1 MMGKRNNKD
10 DLTTM
15 INIMLGLINMA
26 KNKQLRAR
34 VEDDIYT
41 RVENK
46 TEKISDF
53 VREAVIEKLERE
65 EYGNQSAV
73 AVEKRQL
80 ELLLESRQTIINQYR
95 DLIDKEEAECERIQA
110 QIDEKNRIL
119 EARVERE
126 NNVKNN
132 PKFREE
138 FENATKFLL
147 RKKYLQ
153 IDGNIEKVMNSKAQ
167 NLQYR
172 RVSEFKED
180 LSNYIKKEWTL
191 GRTFNVDGSNK
202 EIVQADIEFMLNR
215 LK

>member
-1 MMGKRNNKD
+1 
-10 DLTTM
+10 
-15 INIMLGLINMA
+15 MA

-34 VEDDIYT
+34 VEDDIYN

>member
-1 MMGKRNNKD
+1 
-10 DLTTM
+10 
-15 INIMLGLINMA
+15 MLGLINMA

-34 VEDDIYT
+34 VEDDIYN

-95 DLIDKEEAECERIQA
+95 DLIDKEKAECERIQA

>member
-1 MMGKRNNKD
+1 
-10 DLTTM
+10 
-15 INIMLGLINMA
+15 MLGLINMA

-34 VEDDIYT
+34 VEDDIYN

>member
-1 MMGKRNNKD
+1 
-10 DLTTM
+10 
-15 INIMLGLINMA
+15 MA

-34 VEDDIYT
+34 VEDDIYN

-53 VREAVIEKLERE
+53 VRDAVIEKLERE

>member
-1 MMGKRNNKD
+1 
-10 DLTTM
+10 
-15 INIMLGLINMA
+15 MA

>member
-1 MMGKRNNKD
+1 
-10 DLTTM
+10 
-15 INIMLGLINMA
+15 MA

-34 VEDDIYT
+34 VEDDIYN

-191 GRTFNVDGSNK
+191 GRTFDVDGSNK

>member
-1 MMGKRNNKD
+1 
-10 DLTTM
+10 
-15 INIMLGLINMA
+15 MLGLINMA

-34 VEDDIYT
+34 VEDDIYN

-53 VREAVIEKLERE
+53 VRDAVIEKLERE

-138 FENATKFLL
+138 FENATVFLL

-180 LSNYIKKEWTL
+180 LGNYIKKEWPL
-191 GRTFNVDGSNK
+191 GKAFNVDGSDK
-202 EIVQADIEFMLNR
+202 VIVQADMEYMLNR

>member
-1 MMGKRNNKD
+1 
-10 DLTTM
+10 
-15 INIMLGLINMA
+15 MLGLINMA

-34 VEDDIYT
+34 VEDDIYN

-65 EYGNQSAV
+65 EYSNQSAV

>member
-1 MMGKRNNKD
+1 
-10 DLTTM
+10 
-15 INIMLGLINMA
+15 MLGLINMA

-34 VEDDIYT
+34 VEDDIYN

-191 GRTFNVDGSNK
+191 GRTFDVDGSNK

>member
-1 MMGKRNNKD
+1 
-10 DLTTM
+10 
-15 INIMLGLINMA
+15 MLGLINMA

-34 VEDDIYT
+34 VEDDIYN

-180 LSNYIKKEWTL
+180 LSNYIKKEWTI

>member
-1 MMGKRNNKD
+1 
-10 DLTTM
+10 
-15 INIMLGLINMA
+15 MA

-34 VEDDIYT
+34 VEDDIYN

-73 AVEKRQL
+73 AVEKRQF

>member
-1 MMGKRNNKD
+1 MGKRNNKD

>member
-1 MMGKRNNKD
+1 
-10 DLTTM
+10 
-15 INIMLGLINMA
+15 MLGLINMA

-34 VEDDIYT
+34 VEDDIYN

-65 EYGNQSAV
+65 EYGNQSSV

-95 DLIDKEEAECERIQA
+95 DLIDKEKAECERIQA

>member
-1 MMGKRNNKD
+1 
-10 DLTTM
+10 
-15 INIMLGLINMA
+15 MLGLINMA

-34 VEDDIYT
+34 VEDDIYN

-95 DLIDKEEAECERIQA
+95 DLINKEEAECERIQA

>member
-1 MMGKRNNKD
+1 
-10 DLTTM
+10 
-15 INIMLGLINMA
+15 MLGLINMA

-34 VEDDIYT
+34 VEDDIYN

-95 DLIDKEEAECERIQA
+95 DLIDKEKAECERIQA

-119 EARVERE
+119 EAREERE

>member
-1 MMGKRNNKD
+1 
-10 DLTTM
+10 
-15 INIMLGLINMA
+15 MA

-34 VEDDIYT
+34 VEDDIYN

-180 LSNYIKKEWTL
+180 LSNYIKKEWTI

>member
-1 MMGKRNNKD
+1 
-10 DLTTM
+10 
-15 INIMLGLINMA
+15 MLGLINMA

-34 VEDDIYT
+34 VEDDIYN

-53 VREAVIEKLERE
+53 VRDAVIEKLERE

>member
-1 MMGKRNNKD
+1 
-10 DLTTM
+10 
-15 INIMLGLINMA
+15 MA

-34 VEDDIYT
+34 VEDDIYN

-95 DLIDKEEAECERIQA
+95 DLIDKEKAECERIQA

>member
-1 MMGKRNNKD
+1 
-10 DLTTM
+10 
-15 INIMLGLINMA
+15 MLGLINMA

-34 VEDDIYT
+34 VEDDIYN

-65 EYGNQSAV
+65 EYSNQSAV

-180 LSNYIKKEWTL
+180 LSNYIKKEWTI

>member
-1 MMGKRNNKD
+1 
-10 DLTTM
+10 
-15 INIMLGLINMA
+15 MLGLINMA

-34 VEDDIYT
+34 VEDDIYN

-95 DLIDKEEAECERIQA
+95 DLIDKEKAECERIQA

-138 FENATKFLL
+138 FENATVFLL

>member
-1 MMGKRNNKD
+1 
-10 DLTTM
+10 
-15 INIMLGLINMA
+15 MLGLINMA

-180 LSNYIKKEWTL
+180 LSNYIKKEWTI

>member
-1 MMGKRNNKD
+1 
-10 DLTTM
+10 
-15 INIMLGLINMA
+15 MLGLINMA